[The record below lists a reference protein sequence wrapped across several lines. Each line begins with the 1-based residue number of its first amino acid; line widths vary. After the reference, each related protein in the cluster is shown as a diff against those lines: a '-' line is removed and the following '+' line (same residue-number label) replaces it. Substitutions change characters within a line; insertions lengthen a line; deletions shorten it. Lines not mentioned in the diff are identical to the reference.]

1 LWSPAAANRPSCRR
15 AAEANH
21 GGNVNSP
28 RSSLSSRDDPR
39 YRRSLTIARKA
50 SSRNAFLSEL
60 PEAEPGLEELV
71 APAAEGDPRPI
82 DPILRALD
90 IFISASILLVLSPLL
105 ALIAL
110 AIALDSGRPVL
121 YRGARVGKAG
131 HLFWMYKF
139 RTLKPDAET
148 RLGPYYGEELT
159 RRTEEER
166 TRIGG
171 VLRKTHLDEVPQL
184 WNVLRG
190 DMSVVGPRPIR
201 PTFYAQLCRE
211 IPQYWQ
217 RLVVRPGVTGFA
229 QTRIT
234 REETWAD
241 KLAHDMEYIADRSVS
256 LYLQVLLATIN
267 KVLGR
272 GPAVTP
278 PPEP

>member
-1 LWSPAAANRPSCRR
+1 
-15 AAEANH
+15 
-21 GGNVNSP
+21 
-28 RSSLSSRDDPR
+28 
-39 YRRSLTIARKA
+39 
-50 SSRNAFLSEL
+50 LSET
-60 PEAEPGLEELV
+60 EPGLEELV

-82 DPILRALD
+82 DPVLRALD
-90 IFISASILLVLSPLL
+90 VLISASILLVLSPLL
-105 ALIAL
+105 GL
-110 AIALDSGRPVL
+110 IALDSGRPVL

-171 VLRKTHLDEVPQL
+171 VLRKTHLDEGPQL

-201 PTFYAQLCRE
+201 PTFYAELCRE

-241 KLAHDMEYIADRSVS
+241 KLAHDMEYIADRSIG
-256 LYLQVLLATIN
+256 LYFQVLMATVA
-267 KVLGR
+267 KVAGR
-272 GPAVTP
+272 GQPTS
-278 PPEP
+278 